1 MPIVHNKGL
10 YVRHAAGVMLVPG
23 VNNLKDA
30 DWKKFSANPLMKKLI
45 ADKEIEGHEKAQSTK
60 DMNVTEAVKLVQDTF
75 SPELLLEWAEADE
88 RKGVQEA
95 ILAQLDELQG
105 KNSKDED

>member
-10 YVRHAAGVMLVPG
+10 YIRNAAGVTLVPG
-23 VNNLKDA
+23 ANTIDS
-30 DWKKFSANPLMKKLI
+30 DQWKEFSANPLMKKLI
-45 ADKEIEGHEKAQSTK
+45 DDEEIVGHVEAQSTK
-60 DMNVTEAVKLVQDTF
+60 DLSVPEATKLVKDTF

-95 ILAQLDELQG
+95 IIAQMDTLQG
-105 KNSKDED
+105 KNDEK